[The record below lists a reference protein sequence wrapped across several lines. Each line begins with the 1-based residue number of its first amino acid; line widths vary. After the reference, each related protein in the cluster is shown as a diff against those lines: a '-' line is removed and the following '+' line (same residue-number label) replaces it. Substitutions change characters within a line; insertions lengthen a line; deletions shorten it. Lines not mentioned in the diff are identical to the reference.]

1 MILAW
6 YCNQEDPCPITTDHQ
21 NFHTDF
27 LETDYCSGL
36 QDGAQKKIPIML
48 CGNKCDLRDECP
60 EEGKK
65 YVKTEDGQRL
75 AKVKYHRVKHASHSI
90 T

>member
-1 MILAW
+1 
-6 YCNQEDPCPITTDHQ
+6 
-21 NFHTDF
+21 
-27 LETDYCSGL
+27 
-36 QDGAQKKIPIML
+36 ML

-75 AKVKYHRVKHASHSI
+75 AKVKYHHMHHTNYQRQTLAQNSVQWI
-90 T
+90 PY